1 MCDAKEVTLRID
13 CPKEKPMKRG
23 LIVTSL
29 LAFFVAGVLSATG
42 PVPEH
47 TIQLTAKVAGDDDF
61 DLLYAI
67 VPNTHDGEGAIPEPN
82 IPASEEDWKLAE
94 TIYMDLT
101 GDTDTV
107 GEEDNPACDSFY
119 ILIGTKG
126 NNLASEKSKSV
137 TFNVNPPT
145 HTDDK
150 SLSVSIDKDSS
161 SNVELDGAFVSVIH
175 SEEDHSFKFTHPAG
189 NLTSEDE
196 SVTWL
201 GYVLIKWD
209 QDPNLRAG
217 DYEGSISIVVTG

>member
-1 MCDAKEVTLRID
+1 
-13 CPKEKPMKRG
+13 MKRG

-47 TIQLTAKVAGDDDF
+47 TVQLTAKVAGDDDF

-67 VPNTHDGEGAIPEPN
+67 VPNTHDGEGNIPEPYF
-82 IPASEEDWKLAE
+82 PDSEEDWKLAE
-94 TIYMDLT
+94 TVYMDLT
-101 GDTDTV
+101 GDTETV
-107 GEEDNPACDSFY
+107 GEEGNHACDSFY

-126 NNLASEKSKSV
+126 NNLASQKRKSV

-145 HTDDK
+145 HADDK
-150 SLSVSIDKDSS
+150 SLSVSIDKESS
-161 SNVELDGAFVSVIH
+161 VNEELDDAFVSVTH
-175 SEEDHSFKFTHPAG
+175 SEEDHSFTFTHPAG
-189 NLTSEDE
+189 NLTAEDE

-217 DYEGSISIVVTG
+217 DYEGSISIVVTD